1 MHANAYQQ
9 YQQNQQQS
17 INALSPMAIVVKLFT
32 EAEKEILKAGIYID
46 NKNFALANKSII
58 KIQGIVHSLKTSLD
72 MDYEI
77 SSNLLALY
85 EYFFMQ
91 LVEAN
96 LKKDKEILMEI
107 LPMITELKETFTQIS
122 N

>member
-1 MHANAYQQ
+1 MQSNAYQQ

-17 INALSPMAIVVKLFT
+17 INALSPMAIIVKMFT

-85 EYFFMQ
+85 EYFFAQ

-96 LKKDKEILMEI
+96 LKKDKGILMEI
-107 LPMITELKETFTQIS
+107 LPMITELKDTFTQIS

>member
-1 MHANAYQQ
+1 MQANAYQQ

-17 INALSPMAIVVKLFT
+17 INALSPMAIIVKLFT

-58 KIQGIVHSLKTSLD
+58 KIQGIVHSLKSSLD

-85 EYFFMQ
+85 EYFFTQ

>member
-1 MHANAYQQ
+1 MQANAYQQ

-17 INALSPMAIVVKLFT
+17 INALSPMAIIVKMFT

-77 SSNLLALY
+77 SNNLLALY
-85 EYFFMQ
+85 EYFFAQ

-96 LKKDKEILMEI
+96 LKKDKGILMEI
-107 LPMITELKETFTQIS
+107 LPMITELKDTFTQIS